1 MPSATVNGA
10 KLVYQWDGEATK
22 PVLVLSNS
30 LTTDMRMWEPM
41 IQAFTE
47 HFRVLRYNNRGH
59 GGSSSPAGEYSLD
72 DIAGDALG
80 LFNHLDIASAQFC
93 GLSMGGMVGMW
104 LGLHARER
112 LKKLVICNTSSD
124 VGSPEPWTARIGAIK
139 EGGMA
144 AIAEAGVE
152 RFLSEEYRSTG
163 GSAVEMV
170 RDMLMDCDAEGYCG
184 CIAAVRDMSLTDQL
198 DQISNDVLVI
208 AGEVDLATPVS
219 HSEIIVDRIP
229 RAKLKVIPGVSHL
242 SCAEK
247 PHELSRIVL
256 DYLQGKGAG

>member
-10 KLVYQWDGEATK
+10 TLVYQWDGDETK

-30 LTTDMRMWEPM
+30 LTTDMRMWEPL
-41 IQAFTE
+41 IPAFTE

-59 GGSSSPAGEYSLD
+59 GGSSSPAGEYTMD
-72 DIAGDALG
+72 DIAGDALA
-80 LFNHLDIASAQFC
+80 LLNHLDIATAQFC

-104 LGLHARER
+104 LGLHAPDRVQ
-112 LKKLVICNTSSD
+112 KLVICNTSSD
-124 VGSPEPWTARIGAIK
+124 VGAPEPWTARIGAIK
-139 EGGMA
+139 DGGMA
-144 AIAEAGVE
+144 AIADAGVE

-163 GSAVEMV
+163 GSAMEMV
-170 RDMLMDCDAEGYCG
+170 RAMLLDCDAEGYCG
-184 CIAAVRDMSLTDQL
+184 CVSAVRDMSLTSQL

-208 AGEVDLATPVS
+208 AGEVDPATPVS

-229 RAKLKVIPGVSHL
+229 RAELTVIPGVSHL

-247 PHELSRIVL
+247 PEEFGRIVL
-256 DYLQGKGAG
+256 DFMQG